1 MCRNSNIFERNQ
13 PYFPLTC
20 TADDRPEN
28 VPGKSW
34 MRKNAL
40 GCLAWDGVWA
50 WNRVCERAAPV
61 THCTCWERGTSSS
74 FSSSSRGNPRP
85 GPPDVRWVRIVSHS
99 QALTLCDC
107 SRSRSYSPTS
117 GIFACAKSFSWKPSR
132 GDSVFLLSSFL
143 LRLDSTPLHKSRH
156 TMTKYLQIARR
167 ASEEPPL
174 DTNLFS
180 FPDSVQ
186 FRSALLYCLLATVVS
201 GLARM
206 LVSLGVGYYCIKFHY
221 SEQNVI
227 KKGLLALWVTEYSF
241 TQHSEILQLAGYDL
255 LTN

>member
-132 GDSVFLLSSFL
+132 GDSVFLRSSYHFDWAAAF
-143 LRLDSTPLHKSRH
+143 DSTPLHSINLATQWQNICKSQGALQRSRH
-156 TMTKYLQIARR
+156 SIQIYFR
-167 ASEEPPL
+167 SPTP
-174 DTNLFS
+174 FS
-180 FPDSVQ
+180 FGRHYYIVCSQPWYPDWQ
-186 FRSALLYCLLATVVS
+186 ECW
-201 GLARM
+201 
-206 LVSLGVGYYCIKFHY
+206 SLWGWDTIV
-221 SEQNVI
+221 
-227 KKGLLALWVTEYSF
+227 
-241 TQHSEILQLAGYDL
+241 
-255 LTN
+255 